1 MKKYIR
7 NIIIDATN
15 KPQRQTHVPFIVQGD
30 IDAVFSIKVMQNQ
43 NNVIKFYNFIDS
55 TFDSDFKAA
64 NSLSNIKLSNQSYS
78 NKITLPTIS
87 SNEANYTVFVHAEA
101 HFDTL
106 LSESFSPQNNI
117 CYALE
122 MKQVLDSTLTFGMKV
137 SSSDEAHFVSTS
149 IAPEDVGVTSTGSPI
164 SPTMTILNPPDFG
177 ATYGG
182 WAPTNTVSDA
192 RGNGLILSRQPTAN
206 DWVFRQNQTVDGAI
220 SSATTVILDSVDRL
234 AIGMQIVVVGS
245 GGSLSGTPY
254 ITNIDTNKIVF
265 PSITAEYNE
274 QLTKTVRAAVS
285 NTNVTLNNTYGIA
298 KGATI
303 RGVGINNSSAN
314 VIQSVG
320 ADADGGGGDGVIAV
334 QVNQTL
340 TAGTKIYIDGCSTV
354 IVIKPTIQIHSYPEE
369 NATIYLVLN
378 DVITAGAA
386 S

>member
-1 MKKYIR
+1 
-7 NIIIDATN
+7 
-15 KPQRQTHVPFIVQGD
+15 
-30 IDAVFSIKVMQNQ
+30 MQNQ

-78 NKITLPTIS
+78 NKITLPAIS
-87 SNEANYTVFVHAEA
+87 SNEAKYTIFIHAES

-149 IAPEDVGVTSTGSPI
+149 IAPEDIGVTSTGSPI

-220 SSATTVILDSVDRL
+220 SSATTVILDSIDRL
-234 AIGMQIVVVGS
+234 TIGMQIVVVS

-254 ITNIDTNKIVF
+254 ITNIDTNKKEIKLSSAQSFADGITLSFQANGSDAINRALNCKIIF

-369 NATIYLVLN
+369 DATIYLVLN